1 MSALDTRPATDDRAT
16 EPAGRRSD
24 YGSIVLGAVLVV
36 AGGLWL
42 LDAVDVVELRAA
54 VILPS
59 ILAIV
64 GLALIF
70 GASTGPHSGL
80 VVFGVFLTIAVIAT
94 AVTPRDAFRGGI
106 GERSFRVGQQ
116 TALEP
121 SYNVGVGDLTLDLGD
136 LALTESERVD
146 VTVGAGEMRV
156 QVPAD
161 IPVRIDAA
169 VGAGEIVLFDEST
182 DGLSVTRTYVSPGF
196 ENADVTLTLDLD
208 VATGKIEVTR

>member
-1 MSALDTRPATDDRAT
+1 MSALDTKPAPEQTRQGA
-16 EPAGRRSD
+16 ARSND
-24 YGSIVLGAVLVV
+24 YGSIVLGVVLVV

-42 LDAVDVVELRAA
+42 LDAVDILELRAA

-59 ILAIV
+59 LLAII

-70 GASTGPHSGL
+70 GSSTGPHSGL
-80 VVFGVFLTIAVIAT
+80 VVFGVFLTIAVIAA
-94 AVTPRDAFRGGI
+94 AVTPQDAFTGGI

-121 SYNVGVGDLTLDLGD
+121 LYNVGVGDLSLDLSD
-136 LALTESERVD
+136 LTLTETTSVS

-156 QVPAD
+156 QVPED

-182 DGLSVTRTYVSPGF
+182 DGLSVTRMYESPGF
-196 ENADVTLTLDLD
+196 SDADVTLTLDLD